1 MAELIINTGAVLNN
15 YRHYAAGGQVI
26 PVLKSNGYGLGAQ
39 QLRGLLHQEGA
50 TLFAC
55 SCWTSLPGAPIPT
68 TNTSPALL

>member
-1 MAELIINTGAVLNN
+1 MAELIINTGTVLNN

-39 QLRGLLHQEGA
+39 QLRGLLHREGA

-55 SCWTSLPGAPIPT
+55 ATPDRKSVV
-68 TNTSPALL
+68 